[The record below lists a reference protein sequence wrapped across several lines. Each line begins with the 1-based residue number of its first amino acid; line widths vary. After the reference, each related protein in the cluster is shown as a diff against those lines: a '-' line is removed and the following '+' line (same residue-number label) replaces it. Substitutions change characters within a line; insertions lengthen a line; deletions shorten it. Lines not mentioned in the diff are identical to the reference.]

1 VNVSSPNVS
10 PGIKSKNRFAAEPSA
25 RALALFVAGYREPKL
40 GRSLFELAIT
50 AVPLAAL
57 WIGMWYSLELGYWL
71 TLLLAI
77 PASGFLLRLFMIQ
90 HDCGHGAFFRN
101 RQMNDWLG
109 RTLGVVTLTP
119 YEVWRKT
126 HALHHATT
134 GNLDRRGM
142 GDIDTLTVH
151 EFSERSF
158 WGRIAY
164 RIYRNPVVMFA
175 IGPAYLFILRQRLP
189 IGMMGIGWRPWASA
203 LGTNLA
209 IAVMVAGLIW
219 LVGATAFF
227 LIHIPIVLGA
237 ATAGVWLFFVQ
248 HQFEG
253 TQWSRDGHWDFHEA
267 ALYGSSHYDLPPVLR
282 WFTGNI
288 GMHHL
293 HHLCS
298 RIPHYRLPQILRD
311 RPDLAQI
318 GRITLWDSLGAAR
331 LALWDEGGE
340 KLVSFREARAGARV
354 PLPLGGGMVSEP
366 AE

>member
-1 VNVSSPNVS
+1 M
-10 PGIKSKNRFAAEPSA
+10 
-25 RALALFVAGYREPKL
+25 ALFVAGYREPML
-40 GRSLFELAIT
+40 GRSLFELGVTVVALI
-50 AVPLAAL
+50 AL
-57 WIGMWYSLELGYWL
+57 WVAMWFSLEVGYWL
-71 TLLLAI
+71 TLLLAV

-90 HDCGHGAFFRN
+90 HDCGHGAFFRQ

-119 YEVWRKT
+119 YDVWRRT
-126 HALHHATT
+126 HALHHSTT

-151 EFSERSF
+151 EFAERSV
-158 WGRIAY
+158 WGQIAY
-164 RIYRNPVVMFA
+164 RIYRNPIVMFA
-175 IGPAYLFILRQRLP
+175 IGPSYLFFLRQRLP
-189 IGMMGIGWRPWASA
+189 IGMMRSGWRPWASA

-209 IAVMVAGLIW
+209 IAVMVAALIW
-219 LVGATAFF
+219 LVGAWPFF
-227 LIHIPIVLGA
+227 LIHFPIVFGA

-253 TQWSRDGHWDFHEA
+253 TQWSRNTHWDFHEA

-318 GRITLWDSLGAAR
+318 GRITFWTSLGAAR
-331 LALWDEGGE
+331 LALWDEGRQ
-340 KLVSFREARAGARV
+340 KLVSFREARATANLDV
-354 PLPLGGGMVSEP
+354 PNLELSPLGGRMASEP